1 MRLAL
6 SLGILLSV
14 TLSGQEFF
22 GQRDFLTE
30 HEVDLIREAQEP
42 EDRIPAYLEFAALR
56 LELVRQLMLTEEP
69 GRGGKINRNL
79 NEYGRIMEA
88 LDTVVDDSLV
98 RDKLLD
104 EETLIAPMIE
114 RERGFLASLTKIQE
128 ADPEDLWR
136 FEFVLE
142 DAIEITEDSLELT
155 EGDLTARK
163 QRILESDDAER
174 AAREKKMSDA
184 RRKEASKAKE
194 KAHVIEQKSRG
205 PSLLKEGETLDT
217 ANDPTLLDP
226 PSEKKKRKKD

>member
-1 MRLAL
+1 
-6 SLGILLSV
+6 LLSV

-30 HEVDLIREAQEP
+30 HEINIIREAQEP
-42 EDRIPAYLEFAALR
+42 EHRIPAYLEFAALR
-56 LELVRQLMLTEEP
+56 LELVRQLMLKEET

-79 NEYGRIMEA
+79 KEYGRILEA
-88 LDTVVDDSLV
+88 IDMVVDDSLV

-114 RERGFLASLTKIQE
+114 RERGFLASLSKIEE

-142 DAIEITEDSLELT
+142 DAIEITEDSLEMT
-155 EGDLTARK
+155 EGDLMARK
-163 QRILESDDAER
+163 ERILESDDAER

-184 RRKEASKAKE
+184 RRKEVAKVKE
-194 KAHVIEQKSRG
+194 KVRVMEERSRG
-205 PSLLKEGETLDT
+205 PSLLKEGETVDT
-217 ANDPTLLDP
+217 ANDPSLLDP
-226 PSEKKKRKKD
+226 RPEKKKRKKN